1 MNDALVHGTGPAR
14 VNPDNIFRALYSFSG
29 LSTATVVILGVVSVA
44 ATGLVEWATKL
55 PLPDD
60 VVFVLIVGG
69 VTFHG
74 SKLGG
79 VALAFLAGLAR
90 FVSTGWPAARTPAE
104 WSIAAVEGVALL
116 VLLLGIVVLA
126 RALHRAI
133 GALQDQAVRDPLT
146 GTLNTRGFMDI
157 AERERLRAL
166 RMGLPLTIFYFDVDG
181 LKTVN
186 DASGHQ
192 AGDRLLIEFV
202 SAVAESIRPY
212 DILARV
218 GGDEFALILP
228 ATDRPAALRVVT
240 RIRDQLIVKQPPP
253 SVSVGAVTYSKPT
266 DSVEDML
273 KAADDLMYRAKRA
286 GGNRLVGE
294 ERSAESQTGRQIVE
308 LATLVEQSQS

>member
-1 MNDALVHGTGPAR
+1 MNDALVRTTGSAR
-14 VNPDNIFRALYSFSG
+14 VDPDHIFRTLYSFSG
-29 LSTATVVILGVVSVA
+29 LSTAAVILLGVVSVVV
-44 ATGLVEWATKL
+44 TGFIEWATKL

-79 VALAFLAGLAR
+79 VALAVLSGLAR
-90 FVSTGWPAARTPAE
+90 FVSTGWPAARTPAD
-104 WSIAAVEGVALL
+104 WSIAVVEGVALL
-116 VLLLGIVVLA
+116 ALLLGIVILA

-133 GALQDQAVRDPLT
+133 GALQDQAMRDPLT
-146 GTLNTRGFMDI
+146 GALNTRGFMDV

-166 RMGLPLTIFYFDVDG
+166 RMKLPLTIFYFDVDG
-181 LKTVN
+181 LKKLN

-202 SAVAESIRPY
+202 SAVTESIRPY

-218 GGDEFALILP
+218 GGDEFVLVLP
-228 ATDRPAALRVVT
+228 ATERPAALQVVT
-240 RIRDQLIVKQPPP
+240 RIRDQLIAKDPPP
-253 SVSVGAVTYSKPT
+253 SVSVGAVTYSQPT
-266 DSVEDML
+266 DSLEDML
-273 KAADDLMYRAKRA
+273 KAADGLMYRAKRA

-294 ERSAESQTGRQIVE
+294 ARSAEAGPGQQVVE
-308 LATLVEQSQS
+308 LAALVEQRHT

>member
-1 MNDALVHGTGPAR
+1 MNDALVRDTGPAR
-14 VNPDNIFRALYSFSG
+14 VDPDNIFRALYSFSG

-44 ATGLVEWATKL
+44 ATGLIEWATKL

-90 FVSTGWPAARTPAE
+90 FVRPAGRLRRTPAE

-126 RALHRAI
+126 RALYRAI

-146 GTLNTRGFMDI
+146 STLNTRGFMDV

-218 GGDEFALILP
+218 GGDEFALHP
-228 ATDRPAALRVVT
+228 AGHRPAG
-240 RIRDQLIVKQPPP
+240 
-253 SVSVGAVTYSKPT
+253 GA
-266 DSVEDML
+266 
-273 KAADDLMYRAKRA
+273 
-286 GGNRLVGE
+286 
-294 ERSAESQTGRQIVE
+294 TGCDPHP
-308 LATLVEQSQS
+308 